1 MEDVK
6 FSVKFKGKVYH
17 DVKKDKLGH
26 LWFNGNQYEYVPKSR
41 YAQEHVVI
49 HGFKETSTGYE
60 STCKNS
66 YARVEIIEEV
76 NK

>member
-6 FSVKFKGKVYH
+6 FSIKFKGKIYN
-17 DVKKDKLGH
+17 DVKRDQCDH
-26 LWFNGNQYEYVPKSR
+26 LWFNGNQYEYVPKR
-41 YAQEHVVI
+41 RFTREHVVI

-60 STCKNS
+60 NTCKNS
-66 YARVEIIEEV
+66 YARVEIVEEV